1 MPTPLPYE
9 RQEDFIQ
16 RCIPELID
24 KEGMDKSQAT
34 AVCYQ
39 IWNKK

>member
-9 RQEDFIQ
+9 RQDDFVQ

-24 KEGMDKSQAT
+24 EGKSREE
-34 AVCYQ
+34 AVAICYTY
-39 IWNKK
+39 WNKK